1 MTSPNN
7 KDRELQRREH
17 DLIQRERELRLRE
30 LEAEIN
36 QPPLYQTVKHEQ
48 PEGRLQRWK
57 RKLVMIGKFIV
68 FVVGTVVVVRLSFA
82 IAMIMIAGVIGFIGY
97 KLFLEGDGKKS

>member
-17 DLIQRERELRLRE
+17 DLLQRERELRLRE

-48 PEGRLQRWK
+48 PEGKLQRWGK
-57 RKLVMIGKFIV
+57 KLVMMGKFLA
-68 FVVGTVVVVRLSFA
+68 FVVAAFLIVKISA
-82 IAMIMIAGVIGFIGY
+82 QIASIMIIGVIGFIGY
-97 KLFLEGDGKKS
+97 KLFLDGDRKKS